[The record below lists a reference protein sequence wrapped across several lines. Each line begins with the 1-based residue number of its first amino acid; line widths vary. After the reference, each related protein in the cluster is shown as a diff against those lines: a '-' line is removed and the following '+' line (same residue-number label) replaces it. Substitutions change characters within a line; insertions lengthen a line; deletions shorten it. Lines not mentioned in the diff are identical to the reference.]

1 MEPEP
6 NHVETLDALV
16 VGAGFGGVYQLKR
29 LRELGLKVKL
39 VDSGGDYGGVWHWNR
54 YPGARV
60 DSAIPHYEFDDPAL
74 WSRWTWKQRFPGSVE
89 LRAYF
94 AHVAKVWDLKKDT
107 HFNAFVKSASWN
119 DAESLWTIDT
129 REGMHFKARYL
140 LLNTGFAAK
149 RYIPDWEGV
158 ETFKGTF
165 IHPSY
170 WPHENLDLR
179 GKKVAVIGT
188 GSTGVQLATELS
200 SMVSKLVV
208 FQRTPN
214 TALPMKQVNYSGGEQ
229 ELEREAY
236 PGLFK
241 ARPLSFSGFSF
252 NPMCRNTFDDPPEKR
267 EAVYEALWKEG
278 DFKYWLANY
287 QDMLFNKAAND
298 EAYAFWREK
307 TRARIQDPRLRDLL
321 APVNAPYSFGTKRIS
336 LEQGFF
342 EIFNEPHV
350 HLVDVNSTPIQAV
363 TETGIKTS
371 EKEWEFDHII
381 CATGFDSITGG
392 LKQIDI
398 KNSAGKSLAEYW
410 RNGTR
415 TYLGM
420 AVAEFPNV
428 FFTYGPQGPTAF
440 CNGPTVS
447 NP

>member
-1 MEPEP
+1 M
-6 NHVETLDALV
+6 T
-16 VGAGFGGVYQLKR
+16 
-29 LRELGLKVKL
+29 
-39 VDSGGDYGGVWHWNR
+39 
-54 YPGARV
+54 
-60 DSAIPHYEFDDPAL
+60 
-74 WSRWTWKQRFPGSVE
+74 
-89 LRAYF
+89 
-94 AHVAKVWDLKKDT
+94 
-107 HFNAFVKSASWN
+107 
-119 DAESLWTIDT
+119 
-129 REGMHFKARYL
+129 FKARYL

-149 RYIPDWEGV
+149 RYIPDWEGI

-170 WPHENLDLR
+170 WPHEDLDLQ

-200 SMVSKLVV
+200 SIVSKLVV

-236 PGLFK
+236 PDLFK

-252 NPMCRNTFDDPPEKR
+252 NPMSRNTFDDSPEKR
-267 EAVYEALWKEG
+267 KAIYEALWKEG

-287 QDMLFNKAAND
+287 QDMLFSKAAND

-307 TRARIQDPRLRDLL
+307 TRARIQDPRLRGLL
-321 APVNAPYSFGTKRIS
+321 APMDAPYSFGTKRIS

-350 HLVDVNSTPIQAV
+350 HLVDVNSTPIQSI
-363 TETGIKTS
+363 TEKGIKTS

-398 KNSAGKSLAEYW
+398 KNTSGKSLAEYW
-410 RNGTR
+410 ENGTR

-447 NP
+447 NPQNYRDHTRDKHLNMSSTSPAKPGTSVRSVAHEVYHRRKFFRCGPCYVKSIVL